1 MTGFKPSQT
10 LQKLAHLIKVVCC
23 SALIF
28 ALLGI
33 GYSWLRPA
41 GVAPLYQGKVLI
53 SFAKVQ
59 RQHIAETDVV
69 HYSSGGDVAPL
80 FTDTMKAPT
89 TVKALQQALTKANLA
104 TKLDIANNVTSKQ
117 QKDASLV
124 QIQVTSHQPKAAVQ
138 GANLA
143 ARVAVRQFKQRY
155 HLRRVRILVPATQ
168 AEKQFRITS
177 RGELILKST
186 FIGILLGFLWIF
198 ARELWQVHV
207 TSK

>member
-1 MTGFKPSQT
+1 MGEFEPSKT
-10 LQKLAHLIKVVCC
+10 LQKVTYLIKVVCC
-23 SALIF
+23 SALLF
-28 ALLGI
+28 ALLGV

-41 GVAPLYQGKVLI
+41 KTTVAYQGQALI
-53 SFAKVQ
+53 SLAKVQ
-59 RQHIAETDVV
+59 RQEVAGTTVT
-69 HYSSGGDVAPL
+69 HYVNGDDIAPL
-80 FTDTMKAPT
+80 FNDTIKAPT
-89 TVKALQQALTKANLA
+89 TVRKVQQALTNAGLA
-104 TKLDIANNVTSKQ
+104 AQLDVTHDMTDRQ
-117 QKDASLV
+117 QKNAGLV
-124 QIQVTSHQPKAAVQ
+124 PVQVTSHQPKAAVQ

-186 FIGILLGFLWIF
+186 FIGILLDFLWIF

>member
-1 MTGFKPSQT
+1 MGEFEPSKT
-10 LQKLAHLIKVVCC
+10 LPKVTYLIKVVCC
-23 SALIF
+23 SALLF
-28 ALLGI
+28 ALLGA

-41 GVAPLYQGKVLI
+41 KTTVAYQGQALI
-53 SFAKVQ
+53 SLAKVQ
-59 RQHIAETDVV
+59 RQEVAGTTVT
-69 HYSSGGDVAPL
+69 HYVNGDDIAPL
-80 FTDTMKAPT
+80 FNDTIKAPT
-89 TVKALQQALTKANLA
+89 TVRKVQQALTNAGLA
-104 TKLDIANNVTSKQ
+104 AQLDVTHDMTDRQ
-117 QKDASLV
+117 QKNAGLV
-124 QIQVTSHQPKAAVQ
+124 PVQVTSQQSQMAVK